1 MLLKGQG
8 ELDMKVIL
16 KPVSGTPKDNLD
28 RAKHEMERVLGFR
41 GTIDSIKALNKTI
54 EVRININ
61 PTWDLPKEQK
71 IDSLNQW
78 ITAKVRSS
86 FKVVSVSA

>member
-1 MLLKGQG
+1 
-8 ELDMKVIL
+8 
-16 KPVSGTPKDNLD
+16 
-28 RAKHEMERVLGFR
+28 MERVLGFR
-41 GTIDSIKALNKTI
+41 GTVDSVKALTKTI
-54 EVRININ
+54 EVKININ

-86 FKVVSVSA
+86 FKVVSVST

>member
-1 MLLKGQG
+1 MF
-8 ELDMKVIL
+8 VIL
-16 KPVSGTPKDNLD
+16 KPTSGTPKANLE

-41 GTIDSIKALNKTI
+41 GEVDSVKALNNGI
-54 EVRININ
+54 EVKISIN

-78 ITAKVRSS
+78 ITAKIRTS
-86 FKVVSVSA
+86 FKVVSVST

>member
-1 MLLKGQG
+1 
-8 ELDMKVIL
+8 MKVIL
-16 KPVSGTPKDNLD
+16 KPVSGTPEANLE
-28 RAKHEMERVLGFR
+28 RARHEIERVLSFR
-41 GTIDSIKALNKTI
+41 GTVDSIKALNKTI

-86 FKVVSVSA
+86 FKVVSVSS

>member
-1 MLLKGQG
+1 
-8 ELDMKVIL
+8 MKVIL
-16 KPVSGTPKDNLD
+16 KPISGTPEANLE
-28 RAKHEMERVLGFR
+28 RAKHEMERVLAFR
-41 GTIDSIKALNKTI
+41 GKVDSVKALNKTI

-61 PTWDLPKEQK
+61 PAWDLPKEQK

>member
-1 MLLKGQG
+1 
-8 ELDMKVIL
+8 MKVIL
-16 KPVSGTPKDNLD
+16 KPISGTPEANLE
-28 RAKHEMERVLGFR
+28 RAKHEMERVLAFR
-41 GTIDSIKALNKTI
+41 GKVESVKALNKTI

-61 PTWDLPKEQK
+61 SAWDLPKEQK

-86 FKVVSVSA
+86 FKVVSVSS